1 MVMFGPRRKV
11 SLCLHSALQHRGTWW
26 TEILH
31 LELQGRM
38 VSVADPNA
46 VDNTTSPATGIS
58 ECERITVNRISFNRI
73 SFNRS
78 FFIAAFGTPAGA
90 TAPMP
95 PCGSFRDTQQ
105 THIYE

>member
-58 ECERITVNRISFNRI
+58 ECERITVNRISFNR
-73 SFNRS
+73 S
-78 FFIAAFGTPAGA
+78 FFIAVFGTPAGA
-90 TAPMP
+90 TAPML